1 MRRHNWLRSPFT
13 LAAGAF
19 AGLGLIAL
27 LPAGETVAPG
37 AAMLRLLFAL
47 VGIIALA
54 LGLAPALR
62 RLPTA
67 RGGQGQRLRCEEQL
81 ALDAR
86 HRVALLSVDGREL
99 LISLQADGSRLLLDL
114 GERGETAQPVAT
126 EFKRLL
132 AERRGI

>member
-19 AGLGLIAL
+19 AGLGLLSL
-27 LPAGETVAPG
+27 LPTAEPVGAG
-37 AAMLRLLFAL
+37 AALLRLLFAL
-47 VGIIALA
+47 VGIVALA
-54 LGLAPALR
+54 LGLAPVLR
-62 RLPTA
+62 RLPAA
-67 RGGQGQRLRCEEQL
+67 RGGQGQRLRCQELL

-99 LISLQADGSRLLLDL
+99 LVSLQADGSRLLLDL
-114 GERGETAQPVAT
+114 GERGEPAQPVAS

-132 AERRGI
+132 AERRGV